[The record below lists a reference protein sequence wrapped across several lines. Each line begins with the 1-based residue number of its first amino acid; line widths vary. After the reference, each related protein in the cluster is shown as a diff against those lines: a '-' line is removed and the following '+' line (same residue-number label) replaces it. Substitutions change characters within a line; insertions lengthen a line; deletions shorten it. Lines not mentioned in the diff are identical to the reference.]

1 MNKSTAA
8 RIEHILK
15 NNSDYARKVDILN
28 RDSAERLSL
37 LRLDFRAFID
47 FCVDNILEESLY
59 MTCNYIALA
68 LKI

>member
-15 NNSDYARKVDILN
+15 NNSEYARKVDVLN

-37 LRLDFRAFID
+37 LRFRFQTALID
-47 FCVDNILEESLY
+47 FCVDNIGSISIYDL
-59 MTCNYIALA
+59 
-68 LKI
+68 